1 MFLPLP
7 HSAIELV
14 PEPIANAKPSAAN
27 KSVED
32 GESSSSLLAAVSV
45 RSDKDEGKEAC
56 ADDGR
61 AVKADGIADGGCF
74 IVINSFDFR
83 PPLFGTCFG
92 IKGKCRSRARYLN
105 IVNLKIKNRKSVMQ
119 REERRKKKEERRKKK
134 EERRKKVR

>member
-14 PEPIANAKPSAAN
+14 PQPIANAEPSAAN

-61 AVKADGIADGGCF
+61 AVKADGRCF
-74 IVINSFDFR
+74 IVIDSFDFR

-92 IKGKCRSRARYLN
+92 IKGKCRSCARYLN

-134 EERRKKVR
+134 ESKMKGILSR

>member
-1 MFLPLP
+1 
-7 HSAIELV
+7 
-14 PEPIANAKPSAAN
+14 
-27 KSVED
+27 
-32 GESSSSLLAAVSV
+32 VSV

-61 AVKADGIADGGCF
+61 AVKADGLADGLADGGCF

-92 IKGKCRSRARYLN
+92 IKGKCRSTARYLN